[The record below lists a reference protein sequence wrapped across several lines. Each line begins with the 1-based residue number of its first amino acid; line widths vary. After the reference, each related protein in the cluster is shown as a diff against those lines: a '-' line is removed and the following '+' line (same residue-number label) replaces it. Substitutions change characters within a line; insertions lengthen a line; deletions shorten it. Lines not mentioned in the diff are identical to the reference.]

1 MAGAGG
7 ASPAMKLLWGIHRV
21 FKPPFEGSGINPGR
35 DKFLFRVGA
44 DYFLRLAG
52 LVAEPF
58 DGDLM
63 LGVTFLAVAQASV
76 KHLNHPTQLNPL
88 AVDGVFP
95 DAMRRPVTIASVA
108 RALNL
113 PRETARRYVHR
124 LIDMGYCQQT
134 GARGVIVP
142 AAVMASPQ
150 VDAIVR
156 DNLTALDLL
165 FEALDRSAV
174 RP

>member
-1 MAGAGG
+1 MLKA
-7 ASPAMKLLWGIHRV
+7 
-21 FKPPFEGSGINPGR
+21 PFDPSANDPTR
-35 DKFLFRVGA
+35 DKFLLRVGV

-52 LVAEPF
+52 LIAEPF

-63 LGVTFLAVAQASV
+63 LGVTFLAVAQGSV
-76 KHLNHPTQLNPL
+76 RHLNHPTQLNPL

-142 AAVMASPQ
+142 ATVMASPTIT
-150 VDAIVR
+150 ALAR
-156 DNLTALDLL
+156 DNLNGLNQL
-165 FEALDRSAV
+165 FEALERSG
-174 RP
+174 R